1 MVYSIFCFL
10 DYFENNKEMCDLIYP
25 KSGLRASEE
34 EFLAVALNLND
45 FHFIECR
52 LIRLPLLRA
61 QRRKREKGK
70 RRESDAGARS
80 RLISYLL
87 FIVTLN
93 GAMICGFVYILF
105 SKRKRRRQRRKFLLL
120 SEFAHIMNNEPDS

>member
-1 MVYSIFCFL
+1 MVLES
-10 DYFENNKEMCDLIYP
+10 E
-25 KSGLRASEE
+25 SEE

-61 QRRKREKGK
+61 GRRKGAEKRE
-70 RRESDAGARS
+70 REEESDAGARS

-93 GAMICGFVYILF
+93 GAMMRICVYSL
-105 SKRKRRRQRRKFLLL
+105 Q
-120 SEFAHIMNNEPDS
+120 